1 MPINK
6 IRNIAFV
13 GQTGT
18 GKTTL
23 VEKLLFTCEA
33 THHLGSVEKGDTVT
47 DFDPQSIQYQHSIEA
62 TPVALNWNKHR
73 LNIIDTPGQSELLG
87 RTISVFPSVETSALI
102 IDPQTPLNQTSDR
115 LFAFAQE
122 QQKCQMI
129 IINKLDSHGNQLQ
142 RLMDSIAE
150 HFGDKCL
157 PINLPSPDGQTVVD
171 CYFEPELEREALLAK
186 VSEAHETLI
195 DQVIEVDEA
204 LMELYLEQG
213 SELTAEQLHDPFEE
227 ALRTGHVI
235 PICFVSAQTGA
246 GIELLLR
253 TLAEIMPMPNEGN
266 PPLLEKNG
274 KKIKVNC
281 ETLEHTVAH
290 VYKVS
295 VDPYMGKLAY
305 LRVYQGEINAGSQL
319 YIGES
324 NKAFKVGHLYQL
336 QGKERMEIP
345 RALAGDFCVLAKVDD
360 LEFDS
365 IVHDSHDEDGV
376 QLKTLSFPDP
386 MYSLCLK
393 PLKRGDEQKLGD
405 VLNKIAS
412 EDPSLRIEHRART
425 NETIISGQGE
435 FHLKVA
441 LEKMASIY
449 KLEVETCQP
458 SVEYFETI
466 TKPAEGHYRHKKQ
479 SGGAGQFGEVQL
491 RVRPLERG
499 AGFKFINKVVGG
511 AIPTSLIPAVEK
523 GILQALEEGAISGNP
538 IKDVEVTVYD
548 GKYHSVDSKEIAFVI
563 AGKKA
568 FLDAIHNA
576 DPIVLEPIIQMELH
590 IPTANVGDVSGD
602 LSGNRGLIEG
612 TEPIDS
618 NFTLIRAKSPV
629 NELQDYARRLRAITG
644 GEGSFSMTLSHYE
657 PAPPAVQKQV
667 CQSSGSTQQS

>member
-6 IRNIAFV
+6 IRNVAFV

-23 VEKLLFTCEA
+23 IEKLLYTCQA
-33 THHLGSVEKGDTVT
+33 TNHLGCVEKGDTVT
-47 DFDPQSIQYQHSIEA
+47 DFDQQSIQYQHSIEA
-62 TPVALNWNKHR
+62 TPVALSWNKHR

-87 RTISVFPSVETSALI
+87 RTLSVFPAVETSALI
-102 IDPQTPLNQTSDR
+102 IDPQMPINQTSDR
-115 LFAFAQE
+115 LFTFAKE

-129 IINKLDSHGNQLQ
+129 IINKLDNHGSQLEAVMENIIQ
-142 RLMDSIAE
+142 
-150 HFGDKCL
+150 HFGDNCL
-157 PINLPSPDGQTVVD
+157 PINLPSADAQSVVD
-171 CYFEPELEREALLAK
+171 CYFEPEIERDTLLAK
-186 VSEAHETLI
+186 VEEAHETLI
-195 DQVIEVDEA
+195 DQVIEVDEE

-235 PICFVSAQTGA
+235 PICFVSSETGA
-246 GIELLLR
+246 GVELLLR

-274 KKIKVNC
+274 KKVKVNC
-281 ETLEHTVAH
+281 EALEHSVAH
-290 VYKVS
+290 VYKIS

-319 YIGES
+319 YIGKS

-336 QGKERMEIP
+336 QGKDRTEIP
-345 RALAGDFCVLAKVDD
+345 RALAGDFCVLAKVDE

-365 IVHDSHDEDGV
+365 IVHDSHEEDGV
-376 QLKTLSFPDP
+376 QLKTLNFPDS

-393 PLKRGDEQKLGD
+393 PVKRGDEQKLGD
-405 VLNKIAS
+405 VLNKITS

-441 LEKMASIY
+441 LEKMSSVY
-449 KLEVETCQP
+449 KLEVETSQP

-491 RVRPLERG
+491 KVRPLERG

-511 AIPTSLIPAVEK
+511 AIPTALIPAVEK
-523 GILQALEEGAISGNP
+523 GIVQALEEGAISGNP

-568 FLDAIHNA
+568 FLDAINNA
-576 DPIVLEPIIQMELH
+576 DPIVLEPIVQMELH

-612 TEPIDS
+612 TEPIDA
-618 NFTLIRAKSPV
+618 NFTMLRAKSPV
-629 NELQDYARRLRAITG
+629 NELQDYARRLRSITG
-644 GEGSFSMTLSHYE
+644 GEGSFNMTLSHYE

-667 CQSSGSTQQS
+667 CNEATQ

>member
-23 VEKLLFTCEA
+23 VEKLLFTCDA

-62 TPVALNWNKHR
+62 TPVALSWNNHR

-87 RTISVFPSVETSALI
+87 RTISVFPAVETSALI

-115 LFAFAQE
+115 LFAFAKE

-129 IINKLDSHGNQLQ
+129 IINKLDNHGNQLQ
-142 RLMDSIAE
+142 LLMDNIVS

-157 PINLPSPDGQTVVD
+157 PINLPSSDGQSVVD
-171 CYFEPELEREALLAK
+171 CYFEPELESDTLLVK
-186 VSEAHETLI
+186 VSEAHETLV
-195 DQVIEVDEA
+195 DQVIEVDEE

-253 TLAEIMPMPNEGN
+253 TMAEIMPMPNEGN

-281 ETLEHTVAH
+281 ETLDHTVAH
-290 VYKVS
+290 VYKIS

-376 QLKTLSFPDP
+376 ELKTLNFPDS

-405 VLNKIAS
+405 VLNKISS

-458 SVEYFETI
+458 SVEYYETI

-499 AGFKFINKVVGG
+499 TGFQFINKVVGG
-511 AIPTSLIPAVEK
+511 SIPTALIPAVEK

-576 DPIVLEPIIQMELH
+576 DPIVLEPIIQLELH
-590 IPTANVGDVSGD
+590 IPTVNVGDVSGD

-612 TEPIDS
+612 TEPIDN

-667 CQSSGSTQQS
+667 CQSSTQQN

>member
-23 VEKLLFTCEA
+23 IEKLLHTCQA
-33 THHLGSVEKGDTVT
+33 TRTLGKVEKGDTIT
-47 DFDPQSIQYQHSIEA
+47 DFDAQSIQYQHSIEA
-62 TPVALNWNKHR
+62 TPVTMRYDNHR
-73 LNIIDTPGQSELLG
+73 LNIIDTPGQNELLG
-87 RTISVFPSVETSALI
+87 RALSVFPAVETSALI
-102 IDPQTPLNQTSDR
+102 IDPQQPITQTSQR

-122 QQKCQMI
+122 QKKCQMI
-129 IINKLDSHGNQLQ
+129 IINKLDVAASKLSQL
-142 RLMDSIAE
+142 LDEISDK
-150 HFGDKCL
+150 FGDYCL
-157 PINLPSPDGQTVVD
+157 PINLPTSDGKEVVD
-171 CYFEPELEREALLAK
+171 CFFEPNMIVETLINDVEA
-186 VSEAHETLI
+186 AHETLI
-195 DQVIEVDEA
+195 DQVIEVDEE

-213 SELTAEQLHDPFEE
+213 SELTPQQLHDPFEE
-227 ALRTGHVI
+227 ALRTGHII
-235 PICFVSAQTGA
+235 PICFVSAETGS
-246 GIELLLR
+246 GVDLLLR
-253 TLAEIMPMPNEGN
+253 TLSEIMPMPNEGN

-274 KKIKVNC
+274 NKVKVNC

-305 LRVYQGEINAGSQL
+305 VRVFQGEINAGSQL
-319 YIGES
+319 YVGQS

-336 QGKERMEIP
+336 QGKERTEIHQ
-345 RALAGDFCVLAKVDD
+345 ALAGDFCVLAKVDE

-365 IVHDSHDEDGV
+365 ILHDSHDEDDV
-376 QLKTLSFPDP
+376 ELKTLNFPQP

-393 PLKRGDEQKLGD
+393 PIKRGDEQKLSD

-441 LEKMASIY
+441 LEKMQSVY
-449 KLEVETCQP
+449 KLEVETGQP
-458 SVEYFETI
+458 SVEYYETI
-466 TKPAEGHYRHKKQ
+466 TKPAEAQYRHKKQ

-491 RVRPLERG
+491 KVAPLERG
-499 AGFKFINKVVGG
+499 SGFKFINKVVGG
-511 AIPTSLIPAVEK
+511 AIPTALIPAVEK
-523 GILQALEEGAISGNP
+523 GIKQALEEGAISGNP
-538 IKDVEVTVYD
+538 IKDIEVTVFD

-568 FLDAIHNA
+568 FLKAVQEA
-576 DPIVLEPIIQMELH
+576 GPIVLEPIVQMELA
-590 IPTANVGDVSGD
+590 IPTQYVGDVSGD

-612 TEPIDS
+612 TEQIDA
-618 NFTLIRAKSPV
+618 NYTLLQAKSPI
-629 NELQDYARRLRAITG
+629 NELQDYARRLRSITG
-644 GEGSFSMTLSHYE
+644 GEGSFNMSLSHYE
-657 PAPPAVQKQV
+657 PAPPSVQKQV
-667 CQSSGSTQQS
+667 CAEA

>member
-1 MPINK
+1 
-6 IRNIAFV
+6 
-13 GQTGT
+13 
-18 GKTTL
+18 
-23 VEKLLFTCEA
+23 
-33 THHLGSVEKGDTVT
+33 
-47 DFDPQSIQYQHSIEA
+47 
-62 TPVALNWNKHR
+62 
-73 LNIIDTPGQSELLG
+73 
-87 RTISVFPSVETSALI
+87 
-102 IDPQTPLNQTSDR
+102 
-115 LFAFAQE
+115 
-122 QQKCQMI
+122 
-129 IINKLDSHGNQLQ
+129 
-142 RLMDSIAE
+142 
-150 HFGDKCL
+150 
-157 PINLPSPDGQTVVD
+157 
-171 CYFEPELEREALLAK
+171 FEPEIERETLLSQ
-186 VSEAHETLI
+186 VDEAHETLI
-195 DQVIEVDEA
+195 DQVIEVDEE

-213 SELTAEQLHDPFEE
+213 SELTPEQLHDPFEE

-235 PICFVSAQTGA
+235 PICFVSSETGA
-246 GIELLLR
+246 GVELLLR

-274 KKIKVNC
+274 KKVKVNC
-281 ETLEHTVAH
+281 ETLEHSVAH
-290 VYKVS
+290 VYKIS

-319 YIGES
+319 YVGES

-336 QGKERMEIP
+336 QGKERTEIP
-345 RALAGDFCVLAKVDD
+345 RALAGDFCVLAKVDE

-365 IVHDSHDEDGV
+365 IVHDSHEEDGV
-376 QLKTLSFPDP
+376 QLKTLNFPDS

-393 PLKRGDEQKLGD
+393 PVKRGDEQKLGD

-441 LEKMASIY
+441 LEKMSAVY
-449 KLEVETCQP
+449 KLEVETSQP

-491 RVRPLERG
+491 KVRPLERG
-499 AGFKFINKVVGG
+499 SGFKFINKVVGG
-511 AIPTSLIPAVEK
+511 SIPTALIPAVEK
-523 GILQALEEGAISGNP
+523 GIVQALEEGAISGNP

-568 FLDAIHNA
+568 FLDAINNA
-576 DPIVLEPIIQMELH
+576 DPIVLEPIVQMELH

-612 TEPIDS
+612 TEPIDA
-618 NFTLIRAKSPV
+618 NFTMLRAKSPV
-629 NELQDYARRLRAITG
+629 NELQDYARRLRSITG
-644 GEGSFSMTLSHYE
+644 GEGSFNMTLSHYE

-667 CQSSGSTQQS
+667 CSESTQQN